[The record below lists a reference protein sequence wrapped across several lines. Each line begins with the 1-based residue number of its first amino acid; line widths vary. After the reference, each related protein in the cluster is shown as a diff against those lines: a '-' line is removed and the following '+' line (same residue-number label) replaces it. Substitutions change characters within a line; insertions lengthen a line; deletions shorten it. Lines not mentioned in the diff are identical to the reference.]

1 MKSSVTADT
10 LRAALA
16 SRQHA
21 SSGDDDRAVEALT
34 IALEG
39 IGWHGADTVSAEEVA
54 ELLLPAID
62 ACAHRDHDVAT
73 LYREV
78 AEVLRGAGP
87 LLDGGLPPVS
97 AYLPAAEEVIRR
109 FVSPSHDES

>member
-1 MKSSVTADT
+1 MNSSVTSDT

-21 SSGDDDRAVEALT
+21 SASDDDRGVEALAA
-34 IALEG
+34 ALEA
-39 IGWHGADTVSAEEVA
+39 IGWRGADTVSAEEVA

-62 ACAHRDHDVAT
+62 ACAHRDHDVAA

-109 FVSPSHDES
+109 FVTSSGDER